1 MATTHL
7 KDIVAAVDTYTD
19 QQGNEKK
26 RWQNVG
32 KLLRNDK
39 GDFLVFDRTFN
50 PAGMPGTGD
59 VFLSLFD
66 PKPKQGQQSQGG
78 QSGGG
83 YDSGA
88 SGGGYGGGNSGGSR
102 DLGDSIPFAPEWRI

>member
-19 QQGNEKK
+19 RNGNEKK
-26 RWQNVG
+26 RWKNVG

-39 GDFLVFDRTFN
+39 GDFLVLDRTFN
-50 PAGMPGTGD
+50 PAGMPGDGD

-66 PKPKQGQQSQGG
+66 PQQKDGQQSQGG
-78 QSGGG
+78 GN
-83 YDSGA
+83 YDAPPA
-88 SGGGYGGGNSGGSR
+88 SNR
-102 DLGDSIPFAPEWRI
+102 DLEDDIPW